1 MARDN
6 DEIKRLVDAVLASAK
21 YGDVSKEF
29 IASIATQELGKRRNA
44 KEALKATKNKLHQV
58 GGAYLDMQ
66 SRGRNELS
74 PYSGWLNE
82 LRIAAQSDQRED
94 LLAVCARIMNS
105 HASTRERLPILDQL
119 YRQIFAELP
128 PIRSVL
134 DVACGLNPLAIPWMP
149 LANGEEGIEYYAYDI
164 YSGMMD
170 FLQQWMAIINVRG
183 SAQVCDVI
191 QKCPTQKVDL
201 ALILKT
207 IPCLEQIDKSV
218 GSRLLKEIQANYLVV
233 SFPARSLRGKSKG
246 MVEHYE
252 ARFHELIGNEK
263 SRKIKRLV
271 FGSELVFVIQ

>member
-29 IASIATQELGKRRNA
+29 IASIGTQELGKRRNA

-58 GGAYLDMQ
+58 GGAYLGMQ
-66 SRGRNELS
+66 RRGRNELS

-82 LRIAAQSDQRED
+82 LRKAARSEQRED
-94 LLAVCARIMNS
+94 LLAICARIMSS
-105 HASTRERLPILDQL
+105 HASTRERLPMLDQF

-149 LANGEEGIEYYAYDI
+149 LASEGEYYAYDI

-170 FLQQWMAIINVRG
+170 FLQQWMGIINVLG

-191 QKCPTQKVDL
+191 QRCPTQKVDL
-201 ALILKT
+201 ALILKA
-207 IPCLEQIDKSV
+207 IPCLEQIDKAA
-218 GSRLLKEIQANYLVV
+218 GARLLKEIHADYLVV
-233 SFPARSLRGKSKG
+233 SFPARSLGGKSKG

-252 ARFHELIGNEK
+252 ARFHELVGNEK
-263 SRKIKRLV
+263 GWEVKRLV
-271 FGSELVFVIQ
+271 FGSELVFVVKK